1 MPHHADQNDGS
12 NNIKPEGGTEPDLV
26 NSTNKS
32 KNLLT
37 VFQPYQ

>member
-1 MPHHADQNDGS
+1 MPHDADQNDGG
-12 NNIKPEGGTEPDLV
+12 NKIKPEGGTEPDPV
-26 NSTNKS
+26 NSTNES